1 MDGNIITSAL
11 GSQKLINFQQ
21 LMVVGGKGLVN
32 NFLLRL
38 CFFFFFADYLG
49 QHNYMSI
56 SSFKSDWCLELSG
69 YSLFLV
75 CERYFHCGLEDVCYG
90 VHETNNIW
98 NSQKH

>member
-1 MDGNIITSAL
+1 M
-11 GSQKLINFQQ
+11 
-21 LMVVGGKGLVN
+21 
-32 NFLLRL
+32 
-38 CFFFFFADYLG
+38 FFFFFLADYLG

-56 SSFKSDWCLELSG
+56 SSFKSAWCLELSG

-98 NSQKH
+98 SSQEH